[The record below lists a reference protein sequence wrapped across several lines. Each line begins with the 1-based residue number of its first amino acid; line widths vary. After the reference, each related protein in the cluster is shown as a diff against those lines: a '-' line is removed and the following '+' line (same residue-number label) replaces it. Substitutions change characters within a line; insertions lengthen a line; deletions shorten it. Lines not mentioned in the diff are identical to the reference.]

1 MLSGKLQ
8 TMFGW
13 TVRPGIDP
21 NPRSLRNFP
30 MQANGAEMLRLNLC
44 AGARCQVRLMQELMA
59 KANAIVLGSFELR
72 SDVKI
77 VPSPERYLDPR
88 GTVMWERIEELLS
101 TKHPV
106 PPALSPTSDRA
117 VLQVPPISRPH
128 YRLPAGQGHDGTPPS
143 SKVSRRGTSPVPW
156 HPTRCVLLY
165 KYTL

>member
-59 KANAIVLGSFELR
+59 KASAIVLGGFELR
-72 SDVKI
+72 SDVA
-77 VPSPERYLDPR
+77 R
-88 GTVMWERIEELLS
+88 
-101 TKHPV
+101 
-106 PPALSPTSDRA
+106 ALSEPEGNRDVGEDRGAAIDQAPCPTS
-117 VLQVPPISRPH
+117 
-128 YRLPAGQGHDGTPPS
+128 T
-143 SKVSRRGTSPVPW
+143 
-156 HPTRCVLLY
+156 
-165 KYTL
+165 